1 MKRQLIIK
9 SLLTLMAP
17 AMCSVYAGTVF
28 AEQSATIEEIV
39 VTARKRE
46 ENLQDVPAAVSAF
59 GAEALADLGV
69 ENIVELENITPN
81 MTMNET
87 SGLVPGSI
95 QVFVR
100 GIGNDPGFD
109 QGVGIYVD
117 DVYLNR
123 TSGALLDVYDIER
136 VEILKGPQGNLYG
149 RNTIGGAV
157 KYVSRLPRHE
167 TEANIEVKAGTDSL
181 IKVKGGVSGAIAD
194 QLLGGLSFSYTDRD
208 GYQKNQFDG
217 DEYASEDKKA
227 LRGTLI
233 WEATDAISLKLTA
246 DMFKDDSA
254 PVVPNRVA
262 IQQGGAA
269 GLGTFEFLLSGANMF
284 FPGSAFLQEPL
295 DVSLPADEDD
305 VNTAHTT
312 NGYKRYEIDSK
323 SVALTI
329 DWDINDQWSVKSV
342 TATRD
347 LENVL
352 PFDFDGTHQVFIN
365 TIQDREADDFSQEI
379 QVNYSGESV
388 NAVFGYYY
396 LDGEQGVQSATE
408 QTPLL
413 RLLTSHYREGV
424 RDDREIESMSVYGN
438 VDWDINDQ
446 WQLSL
451 GGRFTEDKKHVR
463 QISDVTITHWP
474 AGFTSFTGQAPL
486 VLDPAAAPTFGS
498 LPFFLFYLP
507 HFASDGT
514 FLGIGDQVDI
524 ETFRAS
530 RSGGDEWSEFTPSAK
545 LSFRPNDDLLFYL
558 GYASGFKSGGFDT
571 SGSETRTVAYEP
583 ELVDTISL
591 GMKSTWADG
600 RLRVNVE
607 LFHNDYTE
615 KQLQSI
621 ALLPSGLESIT
632 DNVGE
637 VTSKGAELE
646 LLWLPP
652 IEGLTFN
659 LNLGYLDSEIDEYIE
674 LQDDGSGGSTAVNV
688 ADNFALGY
696 APEKTAQ
703 AGIQYEFGLA
713 GGTMMIGT
721 NAAYRSEMF
730 TNSPID
736 TTNPFFL
743 NAESDERTIWNAI
756 LAFTT
761 GNWRVALEGKNLNDE
776 RSLVNTFNV
785 TNFITGGYTR
795 GRTWGLTVRYDM

>member
-1 MKRQLIIK
+1 M
-9 SLLTLMAP
+9 
-17 AMCSVYAGTVF
+17 
-28 AEQSATIEEIV
+28 
-39 VTARKRE
+39 
-46 ENLQDVPAAVSAF
+46 
-59 GAEALADLGV
+59 
-69 ENIVELENITPN
+69 
-81 MTMNET
+81 
-87 SGLVPGSI
+87 
-95 QVFVR
+95 
-100 GIGNDPGFD
+100 
-109 QGVGIYVD
+109 
-117 DVYLNR
+117 
-123 TSGALLDVYDIER
+123 
-136 VEILKGPQGNLYG
+136 
-149 RNTIGGAV
+149 
-157 KYVSRLPRHE
+157 
-167 TEANIEVKAGTDSL
+167 
-181 IKVKGGVSGAIAD
+181 
-194 QLLGGLSFSYTDRD
+194 
-208 GYQKNQFDG
+208 
-217 DEYASEDKKA
+217 
-227 LRGTLI
+227 
-233 WEATDAISLKLTA
+233 
-246 DMFKDDSA
+246 
-254 PVVPNRVA
+254 
-262 IQQGGAA
+262 
-269 GLGTFEFLLSGANMF
+269 
-284 FPGSAFLQEPL
+284 
-295 DVSLPADEDD
+295 
-305 VNTAHTT
+305 
-312 NGYKRYEIDSK
+312 
-323 SVALTI
+323 
-329 DWDINDQWSVKSV
+329 
-342 TATRD
+342 
-347 LENVL
+347 
-352 PFDFDGTHQVFIN
+352 
-365 TIQDREADDFSQEI
+365 
-379 QVNYSGESV
+379 
-388 NAVFGYYY
+388 FGYYY
-396 LDGEQGVQSATE
+396 LDGEQNLQNETE

-413 RLLTSHYREGV
+413 RLLTSHYREGI

-451 GGRFTEDKKHVR
+451 GGRFTKDEKHIR
-463 QISDVTITHWP
+463 QISDVTVTHWP

-486 VLDPAAAPTFGS
+486 VLDPAAAATFGS
-498 LPFFLFYLP
+498 LPFFQFFLP

-514 FLGIGDQVDI
+514 FLGTGDQVDI
-524 ETFRAS
+524 ETFRSS
-530 RSGGDEWSEFTPSAK
+530 RSGGDEWSEFTPSVK

-591 GMKSTWADG
+591 GMKSTWAEG
-600 RLRVNVE
+600 RLRMNVE

-621 ALLPSGLESIT
+621 ALLPTGLESIT

-637 VTSKGAELE
+637 VTSTGAELE

-652 IEGLTFN
+652 IEGLTLN

-674 LQDDGSGGSTAVNV
+674 LQDDGFGGNNAVNV
-688 ADNFALGY
+688 ADDFALGY